1 MKYLLFSISAIL
13 LIGIMSIPDIWAET
27 CDFDPQ
33 QREFDT
39 ENYYTGPLFDAHL
52 HMPLLFAPPPEF
64 QDEFSEPEAILG
76 TDITIDDLICQMD
89 KENING
95 IFGFYQIHDFI
106 IDQAIKLA
114 KETEDKY
121 PGRIVTFVLPVPT
134 IVAPEKLDRIL
145 DGAGTSFYRYSGDLI
160 KGYGEIALYSQSYV
174 DASPDD
180 PIFLETYKILKKH
193 DVIVMIHPKDRPK
206 SQHLEPLSRAIELNP
221 DVKFLMHGCN
231 LSGMDCY
238 TSDITKILEKYPNA
252 YYSLD
257 THLFSHPRGAP
268 YMYDSTLYSEEKLI
282 SKLRQMLVQ
291 DVGNANFGAA
301 QKEWKKMIENNP
313 DQVMWGMDRGYFH
326 HFDDEVHGL
335 LVEYSRAFIGGLDPE
350 VQEKYA
356 YKNAEQLLSKS
367 EKSVPVELPVETTI
381 PDWIK
386 NNAGWWADGSIDD
399 GSFLN
404 GISYLIQNNIIV
416 VPPTDAGAASSG
428 TVPEWVKNTAG
439 WWADGTIDDGTFV
452 NAIQYLIKEGLIQV

>member
-1 MKYLLFSISAIL
+1 MMKYLLFSISAIL
-13 LIGIMSIPDIWAET
+13 LIGIMSVPDIWAET

-39 ENYYTGPLFDAHL
+39 KNYYTGPLFDAHL

-64 QDEFSEPEAILG
+64 QDEFSEPEAVLG
-76 TDITIDDLICQMD
+76 TDITIDGLICQMD

-114 KETEDKY
+114 KDTEDKY
-121 PGRIVTFVLPVPT
+121 PGRIVTFVLPVPK

-145 DGAGTSFYRYSGDLI
+145 DGAGTSFFRYPNDLI
-160 KGYGEIALYSQSYV
+160 KGYGELALYSPIYV
-174 DASPDD
+174 GANPDD

-221 DVKFLMHGCN
+221 DVKFLMHGCS
-231 LSGMDCY
+231 LTGFDCY

-257 THLFSHPRGAP
+257 TAIISPPRGAP
-268 YMYDSTLYSEEKLI
+268 YMYDDKLYSEEKLI
-282 SKLRQMLVQ
+282 SKLRQTFVQ
-291 DVGNANFGAA
+291 DVDKNLD
-301 QKEWKKMIENNP
+301 KWKKMIENNP
-313 DQVMWGMDRGYFH
+313 DQVMWGMDRSYTW

>member
-1 MKYLLFSISAIL
+1 
-13 LIGIMSIPDIWAET
+13 
-27 CDFDPQ
+27 
-33 QREFDT
+33 
-39 ENYYTGPLFDAHL
+39 
-52 HMPLLFAPPPEF
+52 MPLLFAPPPEF
-64 QDEFSEPEAILG
+64 QDEFTEPEAVLG

-134 IVAPEKLDRIL
+134 IVAPEKLDKIL
-145 DGAGTSFYRYSGDLI
+145 DSNDLI
-160 KGYGEIALYSQSYV
+160 KGYGEIALYSQIYA

-193 DVIVMIHPKDRPK
+193 DVIVMIHPKDIPK
-206 SQHLEPLSRAIELNP
+206 SQHLKPLSRAIELNP

-231 LSGMDCY
+231 DAGFDCY
-238 TSDITKILEKYPNA
+238 TSDITKILENYPNA

-257 THLFSHPRGAP
+257 THIFSPTRGAP
-268 YMYDSTLYSEEKLI
+268 YMYDDSIHNKEQFI
-282 SKLRQMLVQ
+282 SKFRQTFVQ
-291 DVGNANFGAA
+291 DVDKNLVIW
-301 QKEWKKMIENNP
+301 KEMIEKYP
-313 DQVMWGMDRGYFH
+313 DQVMWGMDRAYPW
-326 HFDDEVHGL
+326 HFNEEVGGL

-356 YKNAEQLLSKS
+356 YKNAEQML
-367 EKSVPVELPVETTI
+367 SVPKQLPVETTI

-386 NNAGWWADGSIDD
+386 NNAGWWAAGNIDD
-399 GSFLN
+399 DSFLN
-404 GISYLIQNNIIV
+404 GISYLIQNDIIV
-416 VPPTDAGAASSG
+416 IPPTDAGTEGG

>member
-1 MKYLLFSISAIL
+1 MRYLLFSISAIL
-13 LIGIMSIPDIWAET
+13 LIGIMLIPDIWAET
-27 CDFDPQ
+27 CDFDPE

-39 ENYYTGPLFDAHL
+39 KNYYTGPLFDAHL
-52 HMPLLFAPPPEF
+52 HMPLLFAPPPGF
-64 QDEFSEPEAILG
+64 QDEFTEPEAVLG
-76 TDITIDDLICQMD
+76 TDITIDGLVCQMD

-106 IDQAIKLA
+106 FDQAIKLA
-114 KETEDKY
+114 KDTEDKY

-145 DGAGTSFYRYSGDLI
+145 DGAGSSFYRYPNDLI
-160 KGYGEIALYSQSYV
+160 KGYGELALYSQSYV
-174 DASPDD
+174 GANPDD
-180 PIFLETYKILKKH
+180 PNFLETYKILKKH

-221 DVKFLMHGCN
+221 DVKFLMHGCS
-231 LSGMDCY
+231 LSGFDCY
-238 TSDITKILEKYPNA
+238 TSDITKIMDKYPNA

-257 THLFSHPRGAP
+257 THLFSPPRGAP
-268 YMYDSTLYSEEKLI
+268 YMYDDSLNSEEKLI
-282 SKLRQMLVQ
+282 SKLRQTLVQ

-313 DQVMWGMDRGYFH
+313 DQIMWGMDRGYTW

-356 YKNAEQLLSKS
+356 YKNAERLLGIESAS
-367 EKSVPVELPVETTI
+367 TQLPVETTI
-381 PDWIK
+381 PAWIK

-399 GSFLN
+399 GSFLS
-404 GISYLIQNNIIV
+404 GISYLIQNSIIV
-416 VPPTDAGAASSG
+416 VPPTDAGDASSG
-428 TVPEWVKNTAG
+428 TVPDWVKNTAG

>member
-39 ENYYTGPLFDAHL
+39 KNYYTGPLFDAHL
-52 HMPLLFAPPPEF
+52 HMPLIFAPPPEF
-64 QDEFSEPEAILG
+64 QDEFSEPEAVLG
-76 TDITIDDLICQMD
+76 TDITIDGLICQMD

-106 IDQAIKLA
+106 IDQVIKLA

-121 PGRIVTFVLPVPT
+121 PGRIVTFALPVPT

-145 DGAGTSFYRYSGDLI
+145 NGAGTSFYRYSDDLI
-160 KGYGEIALYSQSYV
+160 KGYGEIALYSQNYV

-206 SQHLEPLSRAIELNP
+206 SQHLEPLSNAIELNP
-221 DVKFLMHGCN
+221 DVKFLMHGCS
-231 LSGMDCY
+231 LTGFDCY
-238 TSDITKILEKYPNA
+238 TSDITKILDKYPNA

-257 THLFSHPRGAP
+257 TAIISPPRGAP
-268 YMYDSTLYSEEKLI
+268 YMYDDKLYSEEKLI
-282 SKLRQMLVQ
+282 SKLRQTLVQ
-291 DVGNANFGAA
+291 DVDKNLD
-301 QKEWKKMIENNP
+301 KWKSMIENNP
-313 DQVMWGMDRGYFH
+313 DQVMWGMDRGYTH
-326 HFDDEVHGL
+326 HFDNEVHGL

-367 EKSVPVELPVETTI
+367 EKSVPIELPVETTI

-386 NNAGWWADGSIDD
+386 NNAGWWADGQIDD
-399 GSFLN
+399 GSFVSGVQWLISN
-404 GISYLIQNNIIV
+404 GIMSI
-416 VPPTDAGAASSG
+416 PPTEQGAGSDDAIPS
-428 TVPEWVKNTAG
+428 WIKNNAG
-439 WWADGTIDDGTFV
+439 WWADGQIDDNSFV
-452 NAIQYLIKEGLIQV
+452 SGLQWLISNGIMKVS

>member
-1 MKYLLFSISAIL
+1 MRYLLFSISAIL
-13 LIGIMSIPDIWAET
+13 LIGIMLIPDIWAET

-39 ENYYTGPLFDAHL
+39 KNYYTGPLFDAHL

-64 QDEFSEPEAILG
+64 QDEFSEPEAVLG
-76 TDITIDDLICQMD
+76 TDITIDGLICQMD

-134 IVAPEKLDRIL
+134 IVAPEKLDKIL
-145 DGAGTSFYRYSGDLI
+145 DSNNLI
-160 KGYGEIALYSQSYV
+160 KGYGELALYSPIYA

-180 PIFLETYKILKKH
+180 PNFLETYKILKEH

-221 DVKFLMHGCN
+221 DVKFLMHGCS
-231 LSGMDCY
+231 LTGFDCY
-238 TSDITKILEKYPNA
+238 TSDITKILDKYPNA

-257 THLFSHPRGAP
+257 TALFSPSRGAP
-268 YMYDSTLYSEEKLI
+268 YMYDDGLYSEEKLI
-282 SKLRQMLVQ
+282 SKLRQTLVQ
-291 DVGNANFGAA
+291 DVGNANFGAT

-313 DQVMWGMDRGYFH
+313 DQVMWGMDRGYAH

-356 YKNAEQLLSKS
+356 YKNAERLLGTESAS
-367 EKSVPVELPVETTI
+367 TQLPVETTI
-381 PDWIK
+381 PAWIK
-386 NNAGWWADGSIDD
+386 NNAGWWADGNIDD
-399 GSFLN
+399 DSFLG
-404 GISYLIQNNIIV
+404 GISYLIQNNILV

-428 TVPEWVKNTAG
+428 TVPDWVKNTAG